1 MRIGIDI
8 GGTKCAVV
16 LGNERE
22 IVRKIKFATTS
33 PKDTLAEIFRAVE
46 EMGEADAI
54 GISCGGPLD
63 EERGIIMSPPNLV
76 GWDNI
81 PLTDMLTEKFGIP
94 AYLKNDANA
103 CALAE
108 WKYGAGKGTENM
120 IFLTFG
126 TGLGA
131 GLILNGALY
140 SGACA
145 MAGEIGHVRL
155 AEDGPLGYGKR
166 GSAEGFCSGGG
177 LAQLGR
183 SLALEAIRQGAA
195 PSFCKSEEELDRIDA
210 ALLAKHAFSGDR
222 LALEAYRISGEMLG
236 RTLALLVDLLNP
248 ELIVIGSI
256 FARAEELLRPHMER
270 TLKQEAL
277 GLSHSA
283 VRVVAAGLG
292 EEIGDYAALAVAY
305 GGERKNEK

>member
-108 WKYGAGKGTENM
+108 WKYGAGKGTKNM

-131 GLILNGALY
+131 GIILDGRLY
-140 SGACA
+140 GGTRG

-155 AEDGPLGYGKR
+155 SDRGPVGYGKQ

-177 LAQLGR
+177 IAQLGR
-183 SLALEAIRQGAA
+183 SLALEKLQCGKTLPYCESLA
-195 PSFCKSEEELDRIDA
+195 SLETIDA
-210 ALLAKHAFSGDR
+210 KTLAEYARKGD
-222 LALEAYRISGEMLG
+222 EVGIETYRICGEMLG
-236 RTLALLVDLLNP
+236 RTLSILVDILDP
-248 ELIVIGSI
+248 EAIVIGSI
-256 FARAEELLRPHMER
+256 FARAEELIRPSMEEILR
-270 TLKQEAL
+270 KEAL
-277 GLSHSA
+277 EASRRGL
-283 VRVVAAGLG
+283 RVLPAALG
-292 EEIGDYAALAVAY
+292 ESIGDFAALAVAFE
-305 GGERKNEK
+305 GGK